1 MRIPD
6 YLNGPRQTPETRRSS
21 VEQESRLERRGN
33 GDRSQSEVKGAKSTQ
48 HFAAPEIV
56 DLTSR
61 LRELPDVR
69 QKFVARVAKQLQSGN
84 YLTREAAERTA
95 ERLLGGAS

>member
-1 MRIPD
+1 VKRPD
-6 YLNGPRQTPETRRSS
+6 
-21 VEQESRLERRGN
+21 N
-33 GDRSQSEVKGAKSTQ
+33 GDTKGAQSAQ

-56 DLTSR
+56 ELTDQ

-69 QKFVARVAKQLQSGN
+69 KKVVARVAEQLQRGN

-95 ERLLGGAS
+95 ERLLGEAG